1 MVIPKARD
9 GLSRLSRATEKHK
22 EALGH
27 LLFVAQHVAKE
38 QGLGEDGFRV
48 VINDGV
54 SGSQSVYHLHL
65 HVLGGRQMT
74 WPPG

>member
-1 MVIPKARD
+1 MIPKSRD
-9 GLSRLSRATEKHK
+9 GLSRLSRASTPEHR
-22 EALGH
+22 ETLGH
-27 LLFVAQHVAKE
+27 LLFVAQQVAKE

-48 VINDGV
+48 VVNDGA